1 MGMSWSSHIR
11 TAMSAAQSVANLEAM
26 KHEGAEGDELG
37 FRLRILG
44 RLNGIEDALIELSK
58 QIEEQGSRLA
68 SGNVAELLEQ
78 PHLPG
83 DLNDAPDHL
92 DLQ

>member
-1 MGMSWSSHIR
+1 MGLSWPSHIR
-11 TAMSAAQSVANLEAM
+11 TAMSAAQNVANLEAM
-26 KHEGAEGDELG
+26 KHEGADGDELG
-37 FRLRILG
+37 FRLRVLG
-44 RLNGIEDALIELSK
+44 RLNAIEDALIELSK

-78 PHLPG
+78 PLLPG
-83 DLNDAPDHL
+83 GLDDVPDHL